1 MEFNKQRA
9 IEVLE
14 RTPKV
19 VRNMLEGISQEW
31 LNANEG
37 ENTWSPKEI
46 IAHLILGEKTDW
58 IPRTQLILSDE
69 PDKRFKPFDMTSHLE
84 YSKRFSISEL
94 LNEFTSLRVKN
105 LDIFKSLVLNN
116 ENLNKTGI
124 HVEFGEVTLR
134 QHLSTWVTHD
144 LGHIAQIARV
154 MAKQHKNEV
163 GPWTG
168 YISILNK

>member
-1 MEFNKQRA
+1 MEFNKLQA
-9 IEVLE
+9 VEILE

-37 ENTWSPKEI
+37 KNTWSPKEI

-58 IPRTQLILSDE
+58 IPRTLLILSDK
-69 PDKRFKPFDMTSHLE
+69 PDKRFKPFDMTSHIE
-84 YSKRFSISEL
+84 YAARFSILEL
-94 LNEFTSLRVKN
+94 LDEFTSLRVKN
-105 LDIFKSLVLNN
+105 LVIFNN
-116 ENLNKTGI
+116 LELSDKNLNKTGI

-154 MAKQHKNEV
+154 MAKQHRNEV
-163 GPWTG
+163 GPWTS

>member
-1 MEFNKQRA
+1 MEFNKQHA
-9 IEVLE
+9 IEVLT

-19 VRNMLEGISQEW
+19 LHTLLEGISQEW

-58 IPRTQLILSDE
+58 IPRTLLILNQE
-69 PDKRFKPFDMTSHLE
+69 PDKNFKAFDMNSHLV
-84 YSKRFSISEL
+84 YAKRFSITEL
-94 LNEFTSLRVKN
+94 LDEFTSLRVEN
-105 LDIFKSLVLNN
+105 LMIFKSLDLN
-116 ENLNKTGI
+116 EKTLNKTGI

-144 LGHIAQIARV
+144 LGHIAQISRV
-154 MAKQHKNEV
+154 MAKQYKNEV
-163 GPWTG
+163 GPWTH